1 MAKKS
6 WRIAK
11 KMKMLLQPI
20 LSLFGLNI
28 IHKIPAR
35 SILQK
40 LDPAII
46 IDVGVATG
54 TNFLINNYP
63 DSYYYLIEPNPRYHS
78 FIRNKLLAKVQGE
91 LLPVGA
97 GPVDAE
103 LHLYDA
109 KKASS
114 FLFRDWDK
122 FKDAEKILVPVKTLD
137 GLLSKV
143 TINDHE
149 SGASIL
155 LKIDTEGFELGV
167 LKGSQNLIRIKQLR
181 WIIVETRL
189 TGINTY
195 NVSEL
200 ISILFAM
207 GFEWDSV
214 INIGDKPHGVNYLD
228 ILFRRTT
235 DL

>member
-1 MAKKS
+1 
-6 WRIAK
+6 
-11 KMKMLLQPI
+11 MLLQPI
-20 LSLFGLNI
+20 LSLFELSI
-28 IHKIPAR
+28 MHKIPTK
-35 SILQK
+35 SILKK

-54 TNFLINNYP
+54 TDFLINNYP
-63 DSYYYLIEPNPRYHS
+63 NSYYYLVEPNPRYHP

-97 GPVDAE
+97 GPANAE

-114 FLFRDWDK
+114 FLSRDWDK
-122 FKDAEKILVPVKTLD
+122 FKDADKILVPVKTLD
-137 GLLSKV
+137 CLLPKV
-143 TINDHE
+143 TANNQE
-149 SGASIL
+149 PVESIL

-167 LKGSQNLIRIKQLR
+167 LKGSQNLISNKRLR

-189 TGINTY
+189 TGIDTY
-195 NVSEL
+195 NASEL
-200 ISILFAM
+200 ISSLLTM
-207 GFEWDSV
+207 GFECDSV
-214 INIGDKPHGVNYLD
+214 INIGDKPHGINYLD
-228 ILFRRTT
+228 ILFRRTN